1 MNTKDIRTS
10 TDPDLAGSYAAME
23 RAARAAQ
30 DLAIKTNTSIV
41 VAVDGKN
48 VELTAADLIKMRD
61 QEAQQSHHWA
71 DKTLNHKPASCWL
84 FCANYFKDGNKYM
97 IHTYQALVTAK
108 VNGRSQVIKTE
119 IRALNAQDARW
130 LLWAQYGFHSI

>member
-41 VAVDGKN
+41 VAVNGKN
-48 VELTAADLIKMRD
+48 VELIAADLIKMRD
-61 QEAQQSHHWA
+61 QEAQQSHH
-71 DKTLNHKPASCWL
+71 
-84 FCANYFKDGNKYM
+84 
-97 IHTYQALVTAK
+97 
-108 VNGRSQVIKTE
+108 
-119 IRALNAQDARW
+119 
-130 LLWAQYGFHSI
+130 

>member
-10 TDPDLAGSYAAME
+10 SDPDLAGSYAAME

-30 DLAIKTNTSIV
+30 DLAIKTNTGIV

-61 QEAQQSHHWA
+61 QEAQQSHH
-71 DKTLNHKPASCWL
+71 
-84 FCANYFKDGNKYM
+84 
-97 IHTYQALVTAK
+97 
-108 VNGRSQVIKTE
+108 
-119 IRALNAQDARW
+119 
-130 LLWAQYGFHSI
+130 

>member
-10 TDPDLAGSYAAME
+10 SDPDLAGSFAAME

-30 DLAIKTNTSIV
+30 DLAIKTNTGIV

-61 QEAQQSHHWA
+61 QEAQQSHH
-71 DKTLNHKPASCWL
+71 
-84 FCANYFKDGNKYM
+84 
-97 IHTYQALVTAK
+97 
-108 VNGRSQVIKTE
+108 
-119 IRALNAQDARW
+119 
-130 LLWAQYGFHSI
+130 

>member
-48 VELTAADLIKMRD
+48 VELTAADLIKLRD
-61 QEAQQSHHWA
+61 Q
-71 DKTLNHKPASCWL
+71 
-84 FCANYFKDGNKYM
+84 
-97 IHTYQALVTAK
+97 
-108 VNGRSQVIKTE
+108 
-119 IRALNAQDARW
+119 
-130 LLWAQYGFHSI
+130 